1 VSPRCDLIYLQY
13 FPFKT
18 SPNPRPYVK
27 VYIGRDL
34 AQDMVGKQLAGL
46 YADRPKRADYA
57 AVVENAQAAY
67 REECESR
74 SLLPLL
80 NI

>member
-1 VSPRCDLIYLQY
+1 
-13 FPFKT
+13 
-18 SPNPRPYVK
+18 
-27 VYIGRDL
+27 
-34 AQDMVGKQLAGL
+34 MVGKQLAGL

-74 SLLPLL
+74 FLLPLL